1 VLAAACGLVFPAC
14 GGDDQ
19 GLFSPEEQVELAR
32 SRADAPDFL
41 RARLVAPDASLSV
54 RLRAM
59 RGLVEM
65 GRVDQ
70 LRGGLRQLPIEQA
83 ARLVELLVPN
93 LTWLAMAGS
102 VPEGRLRQPQIFAKD
117 ALLLLEEWMSPG
129 LRRETRGVVVRWFT
143 ADLPQRAATGE
154 MPLARCDPAV
164 RTAVAAAVSL
174 RGARRW
180 SDYPAL
186 AQAVLQLGTDAD
198 RLRLRAEAAELFR
211 TAPFD
216 SPAER
221 AETRAGVLAALR
233 GLSGDVAALKA
244 AAGGQTPVNPD
255 NHLLADLGEL
265 RDALVLE
272 VRDAARDPRSR
283 SVALARLLELG
294 FPLRPSGLGAL
305 VLAEDTPAA
314 LRADLAGPLTREG
327 DGAVAAAAALAPD
340 PAIFAAAAPALRF
353 VKIQGEILVFA
364 RALAAAAPRLAA
376 LPGRCDAV
384 VDALAGMAPRRSA
397 TAANLLLESG
407 DPFIMALGVEV
418 LARVGTPDHAAALAA
433 FRSSSQRSACWPERT
448 LGELAQRAVEAISS
462 RGATP
467 IAVEAGDDDGG

>member
-1 VLAAACGLVFPAC
+1 MWAPAC
-14 GGDDQ
+14 GGD
-19 GLFSPEEQVELAR
+19 GEESASPEEQVELAR

-41 RARLVAPDASLSV
+41 RARLVAADSSLSV

-65 GRVDQ
+65 GRIDQ
-70 LRGGLRQLPIEQA
+70 LRHGLRELPIEQA
-83 ARLVELLVPN
+83 TRLVETLVPN

-129 LRRETRGVVVRWFT
+129 VRRETRAVAVRWFA
-143 ADLPQRAATGE
+143 ADLPQRAGSGD

-164 RTAVAAAVSL
+164 RNAVAAVVSL
-174 RGARRW
+174 RTARRW

-186 AQAVLQLGTDAD
+186 TQATLQLGTDAD
-198 RLRLRAEAAELFR
+198 RLRLREEAAELFR

-216 SPAER
+216 TPEQR

-233 GLSGDVAALKA
+233 GLSGDAAALKVA
-244 AAGGQTPVNPD
+244 LGGRTPVNPD
-255 NHLLADLGEL
+255 NALLADLTAL
-265 RDALVLE
+265 RDALAAE
-272 VRDAARDPRSR
+272 VRDPTREFRPR
-283 SVALARLLELG
+283 SVALARLQELG
-294 FPLRPSGLGAL
+294 FALRPLGLGVPA
-305 VLAEDTPAA
+305 ADEDTPAA
-314 LRADLAGPLTREG
+314 LRAELVEPLTREG
-327 DGAVAAAAALAPD
+327 DGAAAAAAALATAPE
-340 PAIFAAAAPALRF
+340 IFAAAAPALRF

-364 RALAAAAPRLAA
+364 RALAAAAPRLAG

-384 VDALAGMAPRRSA
+384 VEALAGMAPRRSA
-397 TAANLLLESG
+397 SAAILLLESG
-407 DPFIMALGVEV
+407 DPVIMAFGVEV
-418 LARVGTPDHAAALAA
+418 LARVGTPDHTSALAA
-433 FRSSSQRSACWPERT
+433 LRTSGQRSACWPDRT
-448 LGELAQRAVEAISS
+448 LADLATRALEAISS